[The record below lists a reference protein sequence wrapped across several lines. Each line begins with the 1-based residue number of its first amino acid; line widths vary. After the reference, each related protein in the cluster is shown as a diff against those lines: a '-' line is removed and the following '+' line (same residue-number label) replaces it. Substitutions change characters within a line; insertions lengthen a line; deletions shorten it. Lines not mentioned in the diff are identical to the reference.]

1 MKTFYLGVERKML
14 WILLDKLDEENV
26 GWSLEAVLER
36 MDNLN
41 KGIAFGELLKARNH
55 PHFNAELV
63 IMIKNDSSVTRIIG
77 D

>member
-36 MDNLN
+36 ADILN
-41 KGIAFGELLKARNH
+41 KGIAFGEVLKARSH
-55 PHFNAELV
+55 PHFNAKLRTIGKTDASVSLV
-63 IMIKNDSSVTRIIG
+63 I
-77 D
+77 